1 MDTKIL
7 QSLNTQQSLQGEN
20 RVNSVQIEEYLKIK
34 KKQQNN
40 SEYVWNNGTQPKDNS
55 ILKEKRIVDE
65 RQLLLKN
72 EEMFETE
79 LEEESKIDVF
89 KNKEFNKQE
98 YEKKYEDQLSALQ
111 KKSQQHHFLVLGDMG
126 HGKSSFIKKIT
137 QNPNIQTSDGKKP
150 HTLSCQMFKKEDKN
164 YIDTPGINSNDQNRF
179 QVLLEI
185 VKFIKNQKLIIN
197 DLFILQI
204 QNDKLK
210 SLNQLRQFSYTYFLY
225 ELFGDQIEHQQV
237 EQLNKEY
244 FQSSYLL
251 NWSEARLN
259 DKDDNLQNKR
269 KLIFNNKN
277 KAANYFEYL
286 YSYHIRILTFF
297 DENSEEHLQDFD
309 DKKTEFLK
317 EQIWSNRNQED
328 IFEQYNDYI
337 KDQEKHLLKKIEK
350 IQKLEFQNKSNELK
364 KDIQNIVL
372 IGKSQVGKSSLID
385 QLANQKGLIGNE
397 EQSKTQ
403 SCITYRVDYGNTIYR
418 FIDTPVYKGTENAQ
432 DDYDT
437 FKIIADYLYRNE
449 IKDFKLLFM
458 INKSK
463 EKREFIFELLDKFF
477 QFIADIFDQDVS
489 FLDREFLNNLQS
501 CKNESRISK
510 ILLKDKIL
518 QIFSQDKNNNDH
530 DYSDEFLQFTI
541 FKSNYWTTDHRLIKV
556 PQEQD
561 KKQKEQLFEKINKI
575 DSITLDD
582 KVNFRINKSILEN
595 IISSTQTFSHQFNI
609 IAEKYENLS
618 NINQIISIILNTKQ
632 NTSNLNELNNKRK
645 LIIQDL
651 RQFQYNVLFSVYQN
665 ISNHVKNLKFSDQAK
680 NNALKHFLP
689 IQQNPILFEITDEN
703 SESTLISKKQH
714 HYSTLAH
721 QLSVFADLNNKE
733 HQIKIENLAEIDLSK
748 DLCFQQ
754 IEQSRAIEQNYQK
767 QPEEN
772 IQKIQQI
779 STFLNIIN
787 QKGIQS
793 HKQQVYYSLAI
804 NSLQI
809 LPVITTKIA
818 LELFLLPLRF
828 GYDAC
833 QLYNGIICREKY
845 NITRATRIIGLSL
858 IYFSLL
864 PAIGWMV
871 GVAGGL
877 VTLAG
882 YLYSSFLYSSKQSFD
897 STIGMC
903 FKQIMNE
910 TSPNQSLKYYEMAQ
924 LLNKKFNLTNY
935 SQLKDNKIGYD
946 MYRQLEKY
954 NSKTENFLIQLF
966 QTRGTQKLKDVISK
980 FIVENY
986 ILSQISQHFEFL
998 QQNEEKNIDYLNRCI
1013 QELSKIEILIKTFYY
1028 KSKYYKICE
1037 EPINLMKHKLG
1048 EQKNKSQGKVQFRQ
1062 QEIQKLK
1069 NFETQKN
1076 NLIKEY
1082 SKEITY
1088 QKQINLADRTFRFD
1102 NSFKILF
1109 NSFCNLTYLKAE
1121 QKLKQPIIRQ
1131 IQKDTISMKF
1141 NVVKNCQLK
1150 NNSFILNCEDD
1161 SKLAELINY
1170 MKIVNNYRQNR
1181 YLNQVQENDDP
1192 NLTSLSQNEI
1202 MDTQVQYS
1210 IDLHPLA
1217 MCSLQETDFIGKVEK
1232 ELRIKL
1238 NELFKVNNKVNS
1250 VQQCHL
1256 ENEIEKRVEVLYQNQ
1271 FNYRMRAFYKSV
1283 YILKEYFRT

>member
-1 MDTKIL
+1 MDTKIQ
-7 QSLNTQQSLQGEN
+7 QSLNTKQSQSAEN
-20 RVNSVQIEEYLKIK
+20 NVNSVQIKEYLKIIEN
-34 KKQQNN
+34 QQNN
-40 SEYVWNNGTQPKDNS
+40 TEYVWSNGTQPMDNS
-55 ILKEKRIVDE
+55 ILQEKQVENE
-65 RQLLLKN
+65 RQVLLEN
-72 EEMFETE
+72 EEIFETE
-79 LEEESKIDVF
+79 LEEENKMDIF
-89 KNKEFNKQE
+89 QNKEFKKQE
-98 YEKKYEDQLSALQ
+98 QEKKYEEQLSALQ
-111 KKSQQHHFLVLGDMG
+111 KQSQQHHFLVLGDMG
-126 HGKSSFIKKIT
+126 HGKSSFIKKMT
-137 QNPNIQTSDGKKP
+137 QDPNIQTSDGKES
-150 HTLSCQMFKKEDKN
+150 HTLSCQMYKKEDKL

-244 FQSSYLL
+244 FQSNYLL
-251 NWSEARLN
+251 NWSEARLD

-269 KLIFNNKN
+269 KLIFDNKN

-297 DENSEEHLQDFD
+297 DETSEGHLEYFD
-309 DKKTEFLK
+309 ENKTEFLK
-317 EQIWSNRNQED
+317 EQIWSNKNQED
-328 IFEQYNDYI
+328 IFEEYNDYI

-350 IQKLEFQNKSNELK
+350 IQKLEFQNKSLELK
-364 KDIQNIVL
+364 KDFQNILL
-372 IGKSQVGKSSLID
+372 IGKSQVGKSSLIE
-385 QLANQKGLIGNE
+385 QLTNQKGLRGNE
-397 EQSKTQ
+397 EQSTTQ
-403 SCITYRVDYGNTIYR
+403 ICITYRVDHGNTIYR
-418 FIDTPVYKGTENAQ
+418 FIDTPGYKGTENAQ

-437 FKIIADYLYRNE
+437 FKIIADYLYRNQ

-463 EKREFIFELLDKFF
+463 EKRQFIFELLDQFF

-489 FLDREFLNNLQS
+489 FLDREYLNNLQS

-518 QIFSQDKNNNDH
+518 QIFRLDKKNNDH
-530 DYSDEFLQFTI
+530 DYSDEFLQFTT

-561 KKQKEQLFEKINKI
+561 KKQQEQLFENINKI

-582 KVNFRINKSILEN
+582 KVTFKIKKSILEN
-595 IISSTQTFSHQFNI
+595 IISSTKAFSHQFNI
-609 IAEKYENLS
+609 IAEKYEKLS
-618 NINQIISIILNTKQ
+618 NINLKISEILNTKQ

-651 RQFQYNVLFSVYQN
+651 RSFQYNVLFSVYKN
-665 ISNHVKNLKFSDQAK
+665 ISDHVKNVQFSDQAK

-714 HYSTLAH
+714 HYSNLAH
-721 QLSVFADLNNKE
+721 QLSEFADLNNKE
-733 HQIKIENLAEIDLSK
+733 HQIKIENLAEINLSQ

-754 IEQSRAIEQNYQK
+754 IEQSRVIEHNYQK
-767 QPEEN
+767 KPEEN

-779 STFLNIIN
+779 STFINIIN

-793 HKQQVYYSLAI
+793 HKQYVYYSLAI

-809 LPVITTKIA
+809 LPIITTFIY

-828 GYDAC
+828 GYDAY
-833 QLYNGIICREKY
+833 QLYNGFICRQQY
-845 NITRATRIIGLSL
+845 YITTASNILGLSFL
-858 IYFSLL
+858 IFCSIFSGVGW
-864 PAIGWMV
+864 IG
-871 GVAGGL
+871 GVAAGI
-877 VTLAG
+877 VTLGG

-935 SQLKDNKIGYD
+935 SQLKDNKIGYA
-946 MYRQLEKY
+946 MYRQLEIY
-954 NSKTENFLIQLF
+954 NPEIESFLIQLF
-966 QTRGTQKLKDVISK
+966 QARDTQNLKDVISK

-1013 QELSKIEILIKTFYY
+1013 QELSKIEILIKSFYY
-1028 KSKYYKICE
+1028 QSNYQKICE
-1037 EPINLMKHKLG
+1037 EPIKFMKDKLKKQRN
-1048 EQKNKSQGKVQFRQ
+1048 ESQDKVQFS
-1062 QEIQKLK
+1062 ESEKQKLK
-1069 NFETQKN
+1069 DFETQKN
-1076 NLIKEY
+1076 NLVKEY

-1088 QKQINLADRTFRFD
+1088 QKQTELASGFLRLDGR
-1102 NSFKILF
+1102 FKILF
-1109 NSFCNLTYLKAE
+1109 NSFCNLTYLKAH
-1121 QKLKQPIIRQ
+1121 QKLRQPLIRE
-1131 IQKDTISMKF
+1131 IQKDSANMKF
-1141 NVVKNCQLK
+1141 NVVQNCQLK
-1150 NNSFILNCEDD
+1150 NNSFILNCKDD
-1161 SKLAELINY
+1161 SKLAELIND
-1170 MKIVNNYRQNR
+1170 MKTVNIYRENR

-1202 MDTQVQYS
+1202 IETQIQYS

-1217 MCSLQETDFIGKVEK
+1217 MCSLRETDFIDKVEK

-1238 NELFKVNNKVNS
+1238 NELFKVKNEVNITKQS
-1250 VQQCHL
+1250 NL
-1256 ENEIEKRVEVLYQNQ
+1256 EDKIEKIVELNIIQNMLAVLRRDGSEQPIQ
-1271 FNYRMRAFYKSV
+1271 TSQQ
-1283 YILKEYFRT
+1283 